1 MRLSIIQLCRFWK
14 FHRVGSL
21 VHEAHKFGKS
31 FQFVATMRIFNI
43 VDHDTMQL
51 LHFLVK
57 QQPISTRPMPNIKAK
72 RKNCTQTHR
81 NTWAGEKQ
89 QSKSF
94 LFVIYWRKE
103 RSTVFSLPL
112 SCTSRRWLTQR
123 EFQFNCLESDAF
135 QLWLGT
141 RRGFHSS
148 QWIYLEFVNGCWLVT
163 RRRHSSNVRWT
174 LAAHRLTHTD
184 TQSTT
189 EKKKTL

>member
-14 FHRVGSL
+14 FHRVCRL

-135 QLWLGT
+135 QL
-141 RRGFHSS
+141 
-148 QWIYLEFVNGCWLVT
+148 
-163 RRRHSSNVRWT
+163 
-174 LAAHRLTHTD
+174 
-184 TQSTT
+184 
-189 EKKKTL
+189 